1 MSSSSK
7 FHLIKSFFVI
17 DKSQY
22 ENYIYGVRN
31 NILDL
36 VHYGF
41 SREELYFMPL
51 DELMDYIEIIND
63 RRERDAASLPSSQEE
78 EQIAMMANTVPLAF

>member
-1 MSSSSK
+1 M
-7 FHLIKSFFVI
+7 
-17 DKSQY
+17 
-22 ENYIYGVRN
+22 RN

-63 RRERDAASLPSSQEE
+63 RRERDVNSLPSSQEE
-78 EQIAMMANTVPLAF
+78 DQIAMMANTVPLAF

>member
-1 MSSSSK
+1 M
-7 FHLIKSFFVI
+7 
-17 DKSQY
+17 
-22 ENYIYGVRN
+22 
-31 NILDL
+31 DL

-63 RRERDAASLPSSQEE
+63 RKERDANSLPSSQEE

>member
-1 MSSSSK
+1 
-7 FHLIKSFFVI
+7 
-17 DKSQY
+17 
-22 ENYIYGVRN
+22 
-31 NILDL
+31 
-36 VHYGF
+36 
-41 SREELYFMPL
+41 MPL